1 MATVGGYHGQEAAS
15 DVATDRDESRLL
27 DRVFLVKP
35 LDLERVPESHNR
47 FVEADAMLP
56 DILGLFGGVTTVLD
70 HAPDSIDRPSPATY
84 FGIGAR

>member
-1 MATVGGYHGQEAAS
+1 
-15 DVATDRDESRLL
+15 
-27 DRVFLVKP
+27 
-35 LDLERVPESHNR
+35 
-47 FVEADAMLP
+47 MLP